1 MNRFILLIAE
11 QAIPTTAVNRT
22 VGLIVWI
29 GLLVLTAAFLA
40 LSWTR
45 LGAAR
50 PLAKCLTLSVF
61 AHVLLAIF
69 FYGTQM
75 LGLEMELGGEQPVTI
90 SLITETIKPADEIE
104 PDTLAENFVE
114 SQQPE
119 IFDQFPIEQSEAKP
133 PTELTDLVEEVIS
146 PVAEE
151 SPAEEVEVI
160 DTGDLTSNDPADK
173 TLQVQQSVPDSLNQP
188 ESEEVASV
196 EIEESI
202 ATPAEEI
209 SGDTTPP
216 IESPIAKEVTSDL
229 PEEDVQQATAVE
241 QTSVVSDSTPETLSN
256 ADRPVQIPSKLDGS
270 ALPDL
275 YQARFG
281 PSLTTVAGTSE
292 VRGAAFGATL
302 ESEAAVQA
310 GIEWLVR
317 SQQESGRWN
326 ASEFGA
332 GVDRE
337 VDGQQRGAT
346 GANADT
352 GVSGLALLALMGD
365 GHTHLSG
372 KHRVSV
378 QHGLEYI
385 LSQQGSDGSLAGS
398 ASLFARM
405 YCHAMATIAV
415 CEAYAMTGDG
425 RLRDYAE
432 RAIGYTIRS
441 QDRQTGGWRY
451 QPADSGDM
459 SQFGW
464 QVLALRSAQ
473 QSGLIV
479 PGNTRDLMGRFLA
492 SCNTGARGGLAA
504 YRPGF
509 GATRTMTAESLAC
522 RMWLDVHRSPEQIK
536 EAADYIVLQL
546 PNRARPDLY
555 YWYYGSL
562 SLRQVGGPAWE
573 FWSGALKQ
581 VIPSL
586 QLSDGSW
593 AADTKWGGYGGK
605 VYSTA
610 MAVLCLESFYRYQ

>member
-1 MNRFILLIAE
+1 M
-11 QAIPTTAVNRT
+11 Q
-22 VGLIVWI
+22 
-29 GLLVLTAAFLA
+29 
-40 LSWTR
+40 
-45 LGAAR
+45 
-50 PLAKCLTLSVF
+50 
-61 AHVLLAIF
+61 
-69 FYGTQM
+69 
-75 LGLEMELGGEQPVTI
+75 
-90 SLITETIKPADEIE
+90 
-104 PDTLAENFVE
+104 
-114 SQQPE
+114 
-119 IFDQFPIEQSEAKP
+119 QSE
-133 PTELTDLVEEVIS
+133 
-146 PVAEE
+146 
-151 SPAEEVEVI
+151 
-160 DTGDLTSNDPADK
+160 
-173 TLQVQQSVPDSLNQP
+173 PDSLEQP
-188 ESEEVASV
+188 ESGEVASV
-196 EIEESI
+196 EVEESI
-202 ATPAEEI
+202 ATPAEQI
-209 SGDTTPP
+209 SGETTPP
-216 IESPIAKEVTSDL
+216 TASPIAEGVASDP

-281 PSLTTVAGTSE
+281 PPLTTVAGTSE

-372 KHRVSV
+372 THRVSV

-464 QVLALRSAQ
+464 QVLALRSAK

-479 PGNTRDLMGRFLA
+479 PGNTRDLMRRFLA

-573 FWSGALKQ
+573 SWSGALKQ
-581 VIPSL
+581 VVPSL